1 MTNKKICGLGL
12 FDIECECCTYKMKCF
27 NCGFF
32 DPECGGCTC
41 PPQDRWYACPFE
53 PEPKIEDFMT
63 EEEDDDE

>member
-1 MTNKKICGLGL
+1 
-12 FDIECECCTYKMKCF
+12 MKCF
-27 NCGFF
+27 DCGFF
-32 DPECGGCTC
+32 DAECGGCTC